1 MNKRIR
7 TILSAGLITV
17 IASSNL
23 LVANASSKNII
34 SENNTGS
41 ISKSN
46 DDFSS
51 YQQEVLRLV
60 NVERTKRGLKPLTLN
75 TKLSNV
81 ATLKSQDMINKNYF
95 SHTSPTYGSPFDMM
109 KQFGISYTA
118 AAENIAKGQ
127 KTPAQVVNAWMNSSG
142 HRANI
147 LNANYTE
154 LGVGVAKSSNGTI
167 YWTQMFIKPSGNS
180 SSNTVKPGQDE
191 SINNGNSNS
200 NTGTNKPSDSNT
212 NNNNSNNNTDTN
224 KPSQDENTS
233 NNDFSAYQ
241 QEVLRLVNV
250 ERTKRGLKA
259 LTLNIKLSNVATLK
273 SQDMINKNYFSHTSP
288 TYGSPFNM
296 MKQFGISYTAA
307 AENIAKGQKTPA
319 EVVNA
324 WMNSS
329 GHRANI
335 LNANYTDLGVGIAK
349 SSNGTM
355 YWTQMFIG

>member
-75 TKLSNV
+75 IKLSNV

-154 LGVGVAKSSNGTI
+154 LGVGIAKSSNGTI
-167 YWTQMFIKPSGNS
+167 YWTQMFIG
-180 SSNTVKPGQDE
+180 
-191 SINNGNSNS
+191 
-200 NTGTNKPSDSNT
+200 
-212 NNNNSNNNTDTN
+212 
-224 KPSQDENTS
+224 
-233 NNDFSAYQ
+233 
-241 QEVLRLVNV
+241 
-250 ERTKRGLKA
+250 
-259 LTLNIKLSNVATLK
+259 
-273 SQDMINKNYFSHTSP
+273 
-288 TYGSPFNM
+288 
-296 MKQFGISYTAA
+296 
-307 AENIAKGQKTPA
+307 
-319 EVVNA
+319 
-324 WMNSS
+324 
-329 GHRANI
+329 
-335 LNANYTDLGVGIAK
+335 
-349 SSNGTM
+349 
-355 YWTQMFIG
+355 